1 MLALAL
7 GVWLLGNKYFR
18 FQQCCAEEVYLKAR
32 AYVLN
37 ILSIDRGKSNGTRES
52 NLDSNII

>member
-7 GVWLLGNKYFR
+7 GVWLLGDKDFR
-18 FQQCCAEEVYLKAR
+18 FQQCCAEEVYLKVC

-37 ILSIDRGKSNGTRES
+37 ILSLDRGKSNGTRV
-52 NLDSNII
+52 